1 MILLEATHLKY
12 EIEGHS
18 LIDVKHLQIDNNDR
32 IGLVGRNGSGKTTLL
47 ELLAKIK
54 APHEEATIVTK
65 ASIELLPQFKNT
77 QTTKSGGEVTQAY
90 INRSLAKKTDLL
102 FADEPTTNLDTM
114 HIEKLEKQLERWQG
128 AIIIV
133 SHDRAFLDT
142 LCTTIWE
149 LDEGKI
155 TVYKGNY
162 SDYASQKE
170 LEQRQQEKAYEQHE
184 KKKRQLQKA
193 LVEKEQKAQQATKIP
208 KSVSPS
214 ERRLK
219 GAKTHFANI
228 RKKLRQS
235 ASAIETRLEKL
246 DEVQKIK
253 ELPPIK
259 MSLPD
264 EDSFKGRTVIRAT
277 DFKGIIGKRVLWKA
291 TNFEIKGGDK
301 IAIIGNNGSG
311 KTTLVKKID
320 RKSVE

>member
-1 MILLEATHLKY
+1 
-12 EIEGHS
+12 
-18 LIDVKHLQIDNNDR
+18 
-32 IGLVGRNGSGKTTLL
+32 
-47 ELLAKIK
+47 
-54 APHEEATIVTK
+54 
-65 ASIELLPQFKNT
+65 
-77 QTTKSGGEVTQAY
+77 
-90 INRSLAKKTDLL
+90 
-102 FADEPTTNLDTM
+102 M

-214 ERRLK
+214 ERRLL

-228 RKKLRQS
+228 QKKLRKS
-235 ASAIETRLEKL
+235 ESDIETRLERL
-246 DEVQKIK
+246 EEVQKLK

-259 MSLPD
+259 MSLPHQN
-264 EDSFKGRTVIRAT
+264 SFKGRIRSEE
-277 DFKGIIGKRVLWKA
+277 R
-291 TNFEIKGGDK
+291 
-301 IAIIGNNGSG
+301 
-311 KTTLVKKID
+311 
-320 RKSVE
+320 R